1 MASPAR
7 EGPASAGPYPPDAVE
22 PLLLVWP
29 LRPVDSRQERW
40 AKVGGEKTSLLHQ
53 VKFDDILF
61 GIEPVSEMWSPRP
74 NSFSRNVFVIDIDTG
89 IRAEEQLKLREGMQN
104 IE

>member
-1 MASPAR
+1 MSLQQLAAIGTTFS
-7 EGPASAGPYPPDAVE
+7 
-22 PLLLVWP
+22 VWP

-40 AKVGGEKTSLLHQ
+40 AKVGGERTGLLRQ

-74 NSFSRNVFVIDIDTG
+74 NSFSRNVFVIDIDANARKFEKWSTK
-89 IRAEEQLKLREGMQN
+89 I
-104 IE
+104 